1 MCIFDIIKKLEN
13 IKHNYLIYAL
23 EKYTDQITA
32 DDIKKKELER
42 QAQDEL
48 SKPEVKKPTDEV
60 KKPTDE
66 VKKPADE
73 VKKPA
78 DEVKKPTDEVK
89 KFENNIMDSLKW
101 VFISIG
107 ILIFLIFVG
116 GLIYW
121 GLYGGDNFDEQNTMT
136 IENKYI
142 AAPINQQNQY
152 RSPPIINQQN
162 QYRSPPIINQ
172 QNQYRSSPI
181 NQSKQYIEPTNVD
194 EKENSI
200 FSFLSPLS
208 KKEKTDEIESV
219 SKTNA
224 PLDADEYDELKSR
237 LQSKTKEQLDADEYD
252 EPIKQNNI
260 KSQLN
265 DKASL
270 ESKSNLQSK
279 TKAQLDAEEYL
290 ESIKQNNIKSQLTDK
305 VSLES
310 KSKLQSKTKAQL
322 DAEEYLESIK
332 RLTSKPQLDTTK
344 INKDDNVQIQK
355 V

>member
-48 SKPEVKKPTDEV
+48 SKPEVKKPAEEV
-60 KKPTDE
+60 KKPT
-66 VKKPADE
+66 
-73 VKKPA
+73 

-121 GLYGGDNFDEQNTMT
+121 GLYGGDNYDEQNTMT

-142 AAPINQQNQY
+142 AAP
-152 RSPPIINQQN
+152 INQQN

-237 LQSKTKEQLDADEYD
+237 LQSKTKEQLDDDEYD

-310 KSKLQSKTKAQL
+310 KSNLQSKTKAQL

>member
-48 SKPEVKKPTDEV
+48 SKPEVKKPAEEV

-66 VKKPADE
+66 VKKPT
-73 VKKPA
+73 

-121 GLYGGDNFDEQNTMT
+121 GLYGGDNYDEQNTMT

-237 LQSKTKEQLDADEYD
+237 LQSKTKEQLDDDEYD